1 MRILALIAVFL
12 LPQAKAGVNV
22 SFDDKV
28 LAVIPDDVKATDI
41 FFSPDGRQVA
51 FKAFKG
57 GKVYVGVNKDKSP
70 EYTAVDAL
78 RWSPTG
84 KLAYRCSN
92 GGTWSVVLGNQ
103 PGPALAAV
111 GTPVFSPDGTKIAYE
126 GSRGQGGAQDKSAW
140 AVFVGGQKAGDYASC
155 GPPVFSADGSVV
167 AHSVRIGVA
176 GTANRAFHTVH
187 AMVIGG
193 KAGPECWGL
202 SSPIFAP
209 KGSRVAYTIKPVE
222 NSPNVQMVVD
232 GKAGETFTGMG
243 MPYWNVDGTRL
254 ACWASQDRKFYLLV
268 DGKKGDD
275 YLAVGDPVW
284 SPDGKHVA
292 HTATKA
298 AAGADATKPPESF
311 VVVDGKPLEPYLAVE
326 TPTFSPDSSQVAY
339 GAKGGPKWMMVMGDR
354 KFDASYDVIG
364 KPAWSPDGK
373 KVAYYGLWKF
383 KSIIGVND
391 GKTEVFDAMGKDGP
405 VWSPDSKNFA
415 MAAQKEQ
422 KWWGIY
428 AYRRDEPFDE
438 VCTGPNWSPDGKK
451 CAFGVRK
458 GNELI
463 WRVFKLPVDPDDP
476 GSAESRGTTT
486 APPPKK

>member
-1 MRILALIAVFL
+1 MRALALIWVIL

-22 SFDDKV
+22 SFEDKV
-28 LAVIPDDVKATDI
+28 LAVVPDDVKITEI
-41 FFSPDGRQVA
+41 VFSPDGRQVA
-51 FKAFKG
+51 YKAFKG
-57 GKVYVGVNKDKSP
+57 GKVWVGVNKDKSP

-84 KLAYRCSN
+84 KLAYRANN
-92 GGTWSVVLGNQ
+92 GGSWMVVMGNQ

-140 AVFVGGQKAGDYASC
+140 GVFVGGQKAGDYASC

-167 AHSVRIGVA
+167 AHSVRIGKA

-187 AMVIGG
+187 AMVVGG
-193 KAGPECWGL
+193 KPGPECWGL
-202 SSPIFAP
+202 STPVFAP
-209 KGSRVAYTIKPVE
+209 KGSRMAYWMKSEENTSRCQMVIDGKSGDTFTQIGMPSWNGDGTKVAYWGA
-222 NSPNVQMVVD
+222 QDRDFYMVVD
-232 GKAGETFTGMG
+232 GA
-243 MPYWNVDGTRL
+243 
-254 ACWASQDRKFYLLV
+254 
-268 DGKKGDD
+268 KGDK

-284 SPDGKHVA
+284 SPDGKHFA
-292 HTATKA
+292 HTATK
-298 AAGADATKPPESF
+298 GQDSF

-326 TPTFSPDSSQVAY
+326 MPTFSPDSSMVAY

-364 KPAWSPDGK
+364 KPVWSPDGK

-422 KWWGIY
+422 KWWGVY

-476 GSAESRGTTT
+476 GAAEVRGTTT
-486 APPPKK
+486 TNPKK